1 MPVSAG
7 SPVSH
12 TVDRRCIHN
21 IGTYVIGYDTGE
33 WVEVL
38 DRMAAAG
45 DTGRSTHFPVGDQ
58 ASLES
63 ALRAVAGSV
72 VSCTYELAMPPG
84 DVHYVRVTVDGVD
97 VPHESARSEGNGWV
111 LEGDRRVTL
120 VGSAC
125 DALKDGEAH
134 AIGIVV
140 ECEPVL
146 W

>member
-12 TVDRRCIHN
+12 TVDRRCKHDSSVCWMVGRSPDFAIT
-21 IGTYVIGYDTGE
+21 IALGTYVIGYDTGE

-45 DTGRSTHFPVGDQ
+45 DTGRSMHFPVGDQ

-72 VSCTYELAMPPG
+72 VSCTYELVPPG

-97 VPHESARSEGNGWV
+97 VRAR
-111 LEGDRRVTL
+111 
-120 VGSAC
+120 VGA
-125 DALKDGEAH
+125 E
-134 AIGIVV
+134 
-140 ECEPVL
+140 
-146 W
+146 